1 MLRLQTTLKGLQAIH
16 VRPYES
22 CDIAPTNIFLIKLER
37 TQNNQNESIKHK
49 LCDLINAGIVQCQC
63 LFSVL
68 ASLLRPSSDA
78 VLHMSRI

>member
-22 CDIAPTNIFLIKLER
+22 CYIAPTNIFLIKLEK

-68 ASLLRPSSDA
+68 ASLLSSAKKND
-78 VLHMSRI
+78 RIRS